1 VPDDLTPLGWNNHF
15 QQAFS
20 PHAKKGLL
28 PARIIEET
36 KINYLLATGTNP
48 DDRTEAILAGRLW
61 KAAENDAALPTVGD
75 WIAYSPAK
83 DEQDETVIQAILPRQ
98 TRFSRK
104 APGKSTE
111 EQVIAANVNTIIVV
125 TDAGA
130 DYNPRRLERYLMLI
144 EKSKAQGI
152 VLINKADLH
161 SDEQNEEALACVKE
175 LSPQTQTWLTCALPD
190 ADDSQHEGIEKIR
203 TLIKKSGEGHT
214 ITLVGSSGVGKSTL
228 VNALLQRDELPTGDV
243 NELTGKGRHTTTWRE
258 LIPLPTG
265 GLIVDNPG
273 IREVHMWTDE
283 STLRESF
290 QDLDQLA
297 LQCKF
302 RDCKHH
308 SDTGC
313 AIQAAIADGQLDP
326 NRYDSYLRLEDEI
339 KELLQKQKKRQIT
352 LERRGKRDHKIKHR
366 NLADRIGP

>member
-1 VPDDLTPLGWNNHF
+1 
-15 QQAFS
+15 
-20 PHAKKGLL
+20 
-28 PARIIEET
+28 
-36 KINYLLATGTNP
+36 
-48 DDRTEAILAGRLW
+48 
-61 KAAENDAALPTVGD
+61 
-75 WIAYSPAK
+75 
-83 DEQDETVIQAILPRQ
+83 
-98 TRFSRK
+98 
-104 APGKSTE
+104 
-111 EQVIAANVNTIIVV
+111 
-125 TDAGA
+125 
-130 DYNPRRLERYLMLI
+130 
-144 EKSKAQGI
+144 
-152 VLINKADLH
+152 
-161 SDEQNEEALACVKE
+161 
-175 LSPQTQTWLTCALPD
+175 LPD

-366 NLADRIGP
+366 NLADRIDHDEDQNPHWRPPALC